1 MKAFTKT
8 SYFLFGGL
16 AAILLLG
23 FILSGTFDLSLSQS
37 VYDKSSVF
45 GMVCASFG
53 ELFGWAMMAV
63 FGSMAFRL
71 AQQVEKKLFKALL
84 VVFGIVVIGVS
95 AYLVFADMNSSH
107 NGFKEV
113 SHIALRIALTALFEA
128 LIVFFSYKIINTK
141 DTRKLLCAWV
151 ILMIAFYLGL
161 AINFIT
167 KAIVMRPRFRLI
179 ANGYE
184 GYGVNELFEPWYL
197 AGSKGLA
204 ESVYP
209 SEAVGS
215 DDFKSFPSGHSFVSM
230 SSLLFFYLPLLNEKV
245 KDKPWVRY
253 LVFAIFALYGLTIEL
268 ARIRYGAHY
277 LSDTTFGGLLAL
289 LCAFLIP
296 FFGFKL
302 AEKKGWLPQ
311 SA

>member
-113 SHIALRIALTALFEA
+113 SHIVVRIALTAVFEA
-128 LIVFFSYKIINTK
+128 LIVFFSFKIIDTK
-141 DTRKLLCAWV
+141 DTRKLLCAWI
-151 ILMIAFYLGL
+151 ILMIAFYLGM

-179 ANGYE
+179 ADGYE
-184 GYGVNELFEPWYL
+184 GYTAAELFEPWYL
-197 AGSKGLA
+197 AGGKGLA
-204 ESVYP
+204 ESVFP
-209 SEAVGS
+209 SDVVSS
-215 DDFKSFPSGHSFVSM
+215 DDFKSFPSGHSFMSM
-230 SSLLFFYLPLLNEKV
+230 SSLLFFYIPLLNEKV

-253 LVFAIFALYGLTIEL
+253 LVFAIFALYGLTVEF
-268 ARIRYGAHY
+268 ARIVYGAHY
-277 LSDTTFGGLLAL
+277 LSDTTLGGMLAL

-296 FFGFKL
+296 FFGFRL
-302 AEKKGWLPQ
+302 AEKKGWISQ
-311 SA
+311 NA